1 MMKHKRLMSWLAA
14 GVTAIVIVAISL
26 SFSEAQEQS
35 RDRSQQGTD
44 QGFGG
49 GFGGGRGGRGGGGG
63 FGGNFPPG
71 MFGGSAAVAAH
82 GDFVFVV
89 HNNTLYQFASKDL
102 AAVNKVALEA
112 SPQAADARR

>member
-49 GFGGGRGGRGGGGG
+49 GFGGGRGGRGGG